1 MKEGKRGCIWRCR
14 GHQQDSLMGWQGAA
28 GDEDR
33 AQCVLRRKGV
43 LEQACSSVG
52 GALACFESDP

>member
-1 MKEGKRGCIWRCR
+1 MKEGERGCIRRCR
-14 GHQQDSLMGWQGAA
+14 GHQQASLLGWQGAA

-43 LEQACSSVG
+43 LERACSSVG
-52 GALACFESDP
+52 GVLA